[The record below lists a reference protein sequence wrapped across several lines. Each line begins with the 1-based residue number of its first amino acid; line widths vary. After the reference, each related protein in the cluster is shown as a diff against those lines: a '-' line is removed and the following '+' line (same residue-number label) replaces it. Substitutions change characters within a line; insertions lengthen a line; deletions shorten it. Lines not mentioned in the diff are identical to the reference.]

1 MASTTRSSA
10 PEPAGNSAETTL
22 PWGAGDSAPATEPKR
37 AHSRGFGVGFVVKLI
52 LMALI
57 NAFGIYGIV
66 AAFGVG
72 SWAIA
77 VFLILALIAANLIYF
92 LPGRRILP
100 AKYLFPGLIFLLVFQ
115 VFVILYTGY
124 TAFTN
129 YGDGHNGTKE
139 DAITQLE
146 QTYEQRV
153 EGSPQYPVTVLS
165 SDDDGALALATVQDG
180 QVLVGSQDTALAP
193 AANAESSDGSV
204 TAVDGYE
211 VLDYAETV
219 NSPEQL
225 AELRVPVS
233 DDPADG
239 ALRTADGSTAFAYT
253 PTLTYDDGQDAM
265 VDADG
270 TVWADQG
277 TGAFVSPDGE
287 ELRPGWQ
294 VFVGFDNF
302 AAVFDPEVIGGPFLS
317 VTLWTFAFALI
328 SVASTF
334 LLGLLLAIL
343 LNDKNLKGR
352 NIYRAIIFMPYAFPM
367 FLSALIWA
375 GLLNTDYGWVNQV
388 LLSGAGVPWLEDPW
402 MARLSVLL
410 VNLWLGFP
418 YMFLISTGALQSIP
432 EELYES
438 AAMDGAGPVRRF
450 RSITLPM
457 LMVAVGPLLIASF
470 AMNFNNFNVIYLV
483 TQGGPQDLDSTTGV
497 GATDILIS
505 FVYKIAFSGG
515 TNDYGLAA
523 ALSIL
528 IFVMVAVVS
537 LLTFR
542 RSKALEEIN

>member
-1 MASTTRSSA
+1 MATTSGTPDATETAPGSGSA
-10 PEPAGNSAETTL
+10 RMPWAGSAEQT
-22 PWGAGDSAPATEPKR
+22 PSPKR
-37 AHSRGFGVGFVVKLI
+37 AHSRGFGVGFMIKLI
-52 LMALI
+52 LMGLV

-77 VFLILALIAANLIYF
+77 AFLIVALIAANLVYF

-139 DAITQLE
+139 DAIAQLE
-146 QTYEQRV
+146 RTYETRV
-153 EGSPQYPVTVLS
+153 EDSPQYPVSVLV
-165 SDDDGALALATVQDG
+165 SDDDGELALATVQDG
-180 QVLVGSQDTALAP
+180 DVLVGSEGEALSIVD
-193 AANAESSDGSV
+193 AAEESDGAV

-211 VLDYAETV
+211 VLDYAAVV
-219 NSPEQL
+219 NSVEAL
-225 AELRVPVS
+225 DELRVPVS

-239 ALRTADGSTAFAYT
+239 LLRTQDGSTAFAYT
-253 PTLTYDDGQDAM
+253 PTLTYDESQDAM

-270 TVWADQG
+270 VVWADQG
-277 TGAFVSPDGE
+277 GGAFVSPDGE

-302 AAVFDPEVIGGPFLS
+302 AAIFDPEVIGGPFLS
-317 VTLWTFAFALI
+317 VTLWTFAFAIL
-328 SVASTF
+328 SVATTF
-334 LLGLLLAIL
+334 FLGLLLAIL
-343 LNDKNLKGR
+343 LNDRNLKGR
-352 NIYRAIIFMPYAFPM
+352 NIYRAIIFMPYAFPV

-375 GLLNTDYGWVNQV
+375 GLLNTDYGWINQV
-388 LLSGAGVPWLEDPW
+388 LLGGGSVPWLEDPW
-402 MARLSVLL
+402 LARFSVLL

-418 YMFLISTGALQSIP
+418 YMFLITTGALQSVP

-483 TQGGPQDLDSTTGV
+483 TQGGPVDLDSTTGV
-497 GATDILIS
+497 GSTDILIS
-505 FVYKIAFSGG
+505 FVYKIAFAGG

-542 RSKALEEIN
+542 RSKAIEEIN

>member
-1 MASTTRSSA
+1 MPWAS
-10 PEPAGNSAETTL
+10 PDENP
-22 PWGAGDSAPATEPKR
+22 EPKR
-37 AHSRGFGVGFVVKLI
+37 AHSRGFGAGFLIKLV
-52 LMALI
+52 LMGLI
-57 NAFGIYGIV
+57 NAFGIYGVV
-66 AAFGVG
+66 AAFGVS

-77 VFLILALIAANLIYF
+77 VFLILALVAANLIYF
-92 LPGRRILP
+92 VPGRKILP

-129 YGDGHNGTKE
+129 YGDGHNASKDT
-139 DAITQLE
+139 AIAQLE
-146 QTYEQRV
+146 RTHEQRV
-153 EGSPQYPVTVLS
+153 EGSPQYPVTVLT
-165 SDDDGALALATVQDG
+165 SDDDGELALATVQDG
-180 QVLVGSQDTALAP
+180 QVLVGSEDQPLAP
-193 AANAESSDGSV
+193 AQGAEVSDGSV

-211 VLDYAETV
+211 VLDYSGRV
-219 NSPEQL
+219 NAAEQL
-225 AELRVPVS
+225 NELRVPVS
-233 DDPADG
+233 EDSSDG

-253 PTLTYDDGQDAM
+253 PTLTYDAAQDAM
-265 VDADG
+265 IGADG
-270 TVWADQG
+270 TVWVDQG
-277 TGAFVSPDGE
+277 EGAFVSPDGQ

-302 AAVFDPEVIGGPFLS
+302 AAVFDPDVIGGPFLS
-317 VTLWTFAFALI
+317 VTLWTFAFAIL

-334 LLGLLLAIL
+334 FLGLLLAIL

-352 NIYRAIIFMPYAFPM
+352 NIYRAVIFMPYAFPV

-375 GLLNTDYGWVNQV
+375 GLLNTDYGWINQV
-388 LLSGAGVPWLEDPW
+388 LLGGTGVPWLEDPW
-402 MARLSVLL
+402 LARLSVLL

-542 RSKALEEIN
+542 RSKAIEEIN

>member
-1 MASTTRSSA
+1 MASSIRNSSGT
-10 PEPAGNSAETTL
+10 PDSGQVSQGM
-22 PWGAGDSAPATEPKR
+22 PWAASGEDQTPEPKR
-37 AHSRGFGVGFVVKLI
+37 AHSRGFGAGFLIKLV
-52 LMALI
+52 LMGLI

-77 VFLILALIAANLIYF
+77 VFLVLALVAANIIYF
-92 LPGRRILP
+92 VPGRKILP

-129 YGDGHNGTKE
+129 YGDGHNASKE
-139 DAITQLE
+139 SAIAQLE
-146 QTYEQRV
+146 RTHEQRV
-153 EGSPQYPVTVLS
+153 EGSPQYAVTVLS
-165 SDDDGALALATVQDG
+165 DDDGELALATVQDG
-180 QVLVGSQDTALAP
+180 QVLVGAEDQPLTEAP
-193 AANAESSDGSV
+193 GAEVTDGSV
-204 TAVDGYE
+204 AAVDGYE
-211 VLDYAETV
+211 ILDYAGRV
-219 NSPEQL
+219 NA
-225 AELRVPVS
+225 AEGLNDLRVPVS

-253 PTLTYDDGQDAM
+253 PSLTYDESQDAM
-265 VDADG
+265 IDADG

-277 TGAFVSPDGE
+277 EGAFVSPDGE

-302 AAVFDPEVIGGPFLS
+302 AAVFDPDVIGGPFLS
-317 VTLWTFAFALI
+317 VTLWTFAFAIL

-334 LLGLLLAIL
+334 FLGLLLAIL

-352 NIYRAIIFMPYAFPM
+352 NIYRAVIFMPYAFPV

-388 LLSGAGVPWLEDPW
+388 LLNGAGVPWLEDPW
-402 MARLSVLL
+402 LARLSVLL

-497 GATDILIS
+497 GSTDILIS
-505 FVYKIAFSGG
+505 FVYKIAFAGG
-515 TNDYGLAA
+515 SNDYGLAA

-542 RSKALEEIN
+542 RSKAIEEIN

>member
-1 MASTTRSSA
+1 MATTSGTPDATETAPGSGSA
-10 PEPAGNSAETTL
+10 RMPWVGSAEQT
-22 PWGAGDSAPATEPKR
+22 PSPKR
-37 AHSRGFGVGFVVKLI
+37 AHSRGFGVGFMIKLI
-52 LMALI
+52 LMGLV

-77 VFLILALIAANLIYF
+77 AFLIVALIAANLVYF

-139 DAITQLE
+139 DAIAQLE
-146 QTYEQRV
+146 RTYETRV
-153 EGSPQYPVTVLS
+153 EDSPQYPVSVLV
-165 SDDDGALALATVQDG
+165 SDDDGELALATVQDG
-180 QVLVGSQDTALAP
+180 DVLVGSEGEALSIVD
-193 AANAESSDGSV
+193 AAEESDGAV

-211 VLDYAETV
+211 VLDYAAVV
-219 NSPEQL
+219 NSVEAL
-225 AELRVPVS
+225 DELRVPVS

-239 ALRTADGSTAFAYT
+239 LLRTQDGSTAFAYT
-253 PTLTYDDGQDAM
+253 PTLTYDESQDAM

-270 TVWADQG
+270 VVWADQG
-277 TGAFVSPDGE
+277 GGAFVSPDGE

-302 AAVFDPEVIGGPFLS
+302 AAIFDPEVIGGPFLS
-317 VTLWTFAFALI
+317 VTLWTFAFAIL
-328 SVASTF
+328 SVATTF
-334 LLGLLLAIL
+334 FLGLLLAIL
-343 LNDKNLKGR
+343 LNDRNLKGR
-352 NIYRAIIFMPYAFPM
+352 NIYRAIIFMPYAFPV

-375 GLLNTDYGWVNQV
+375 GLLNTDYGWINQV
-388 LLSGAGVPWLEDPW
+388 LLGGGSVPWLEDPW
-402 MARLSVLL
+402 LARFSVLL

-418 YMFLISTGALQSIP
+418 YMFLITTGALQSVP

-483 TQGGPQDLDSTTGV
+483 TQGGPVDLDSTTGV
-497 GATDILIS
+497 GSTDILIS
-505 FVYKIAFSGG
+505 FVYKIAFAGG

-542 RSKALEEIN
+542 RSKAIEEIN